1 MYRVN
6 NLRKKYQGI
15 SFSVDLLKRIDE
27 ILEENPHLEYSSRA
41 EFIRCAIREK
51 LETMHARGF

>member
-1 MYRVN
+1 M
-6 NLRKKYQGI
+6 RKKYQGI
-15 SFSVDLLKRIDE
+15 SFSVDLLKKIDE

-41 EFIRCAIREK
+41 EFIRVAIREK